1 MNIELMETN
10 PASKNDCAAQTSP
23 PCYYSASIVI
33 KKPHV
38 IAEIA
43 IVIATN
49 MRTALS
55 LMFSPAAVYAVMQV
69 TRSFSGY
76 VNLQTVNSYSSYQRF
91 NSE

>member
-55 LMFSPAAVYAVMQV
+55 LMFFPGCGLRGHASGQV
-69 TRSFSGY
+69 ILG
-76 VNLQTVNSYSSYQRF
+76 LM
-91 NSE
+91 